1 MEAFNLTYCSYE
13 LRMSQIK
20 NSDKSFVAAD
30 STNAEYAYIIEDQDV
45 WFIDYIIGIAFKT
58 PVDFSTSKKV
68 HDDNTTN
75 ANGLLESGRPYRE
88 FYDIKDFQD
97 YMEDK
102 TCQEIVIESSVDPV
116 TNMEKDDRRI
126 IWHVSIS

>member
-1 MEAFNLTYCSYE
+1 
-13 LRMSQIK
+13 MSQIK

>member
-1 MEAFNLTYCSYE
+1 
-13 LRMSQIK
+13 MSQ
-20 NSDKSFVAAD
+20 NRDSDRSAA
-30 STNAEYAYIIEDQDV
+30 TTGNAANAEYAYIIEDQDV

-75 ANGLLESGRPYRE
+75 THINGLFESGRPYRE

-116 TNMEKDDRRI
+116 TNIEKDDRRI
-126 IWHVSIS
+126 IWHVSIN

>member
-1 MEAFNLTYCSYE
+1 
-13 LRMSQIK
+13 MSQLD
-20 NSDKSFVAAD
+20 SQPERSSFAD
-30 STNAEYAYIIEDQDV
+30 TSTNAEYAYIIEDQDV
-45 WFIDYIIGIAFKT
+45 WFIDYVIGIAFKT

-68 HDDNTTN
+68 HDDNTTKT
-75 ANGLLESGRPYRE
+75 NGLLESGRPYRE

-126 IWHVSIS
+126 IWRVGIN

>member
-1 MEAFNLTYCSYE
+1 
-13 LRMSQIK
+13 MSQPY
-20 NSDKSFVAAD
+20 SQPERSSLAAT

-45 WFIDYIIGIAFKT
+45 WFID
-58 PVDFSTSKKV
+58 FSTSKKV
-68 HDDNTTN
+68 HDDNTTKT
-75 ANGLLESGRPYRE
+75 NGLLESGRPYRE

-126 IWHVSIS
+126 IWRVGIN